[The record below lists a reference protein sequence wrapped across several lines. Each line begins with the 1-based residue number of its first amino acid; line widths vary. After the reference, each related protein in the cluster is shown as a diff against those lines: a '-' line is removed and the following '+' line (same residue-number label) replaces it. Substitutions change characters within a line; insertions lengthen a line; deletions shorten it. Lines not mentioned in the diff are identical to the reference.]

1 MHELI
6 KEVLGSDIRLLFTFI
21 TALLIAWYS
30 IPVIVNAAR
39 SKNLFDEPN
48 HRTSHMGRVPTLGG
62 IAIFAG
68 FSIPVMLF
76 THTDDFLIRPYL
88 MAGAM
93 IIFFIGVKDDILDLS
108 PWKKLSGQ
116 LMAALILIIL
126 GDLRFTSMHG
136 FLDIEELSYLTSVLL
151 TLFAIIV
158 IINAF
163 NLVDGIDGL
172 AAGLALVASVFF
184 GLWFYEVGQM
194 ELALMAC
201 ALVGTLVAFLRYNF
215 FYSRYKIFMGDTG
228 SLLLGFIVATF
239 TIQFNE
245 LNITDS
251 ATFLVDAAPAVSFS
265 ILFVP
270 LFDTIR
276 IFVLRVYRKCSPFKP
291 DRSHI
296 HHLLL
301 NLGLSH
307 SNATFIL
314 MAVNI
319 LVVEFA
325 WYFQYLGTMKLMV
338 MLLAIGTLLTGLTYY
353 LVYRQKKITARENQG
368 NTGPIQY

>member
-1 MHELI
+1 MQRLI
-6 KEVLGSDIRLLFTFI
+6 VEILDSDWRLLLTFI
-21 TALLIAWYS
+21 TSLLIAWYS

-39 SKNLFDEPN
+39 TKNLFDEPN
-48 HRTSHMGRVPTLGG
+48 NRTSHNGKVPTLGG

-76 THTDDFLIRPYL
+76 THTNDFLIRPYL

-108 PWKKLSGQ
+108 PWKKLYGQ
-116 LMAALILIIL
+116 LMAALIIIL
-126 GDLRFTSMHG
+126 FADLRFTNMHN
-136 FLDIEELSYLTSVLL
+136 FMNVLELNYYVSVLI

-172 AAGLALVASVFF
+172 AAGMALVASVFF

-201 ALVGTLVAFLRYNF
+201 SLVGTLIAFLRYNF
-215 FYSRYKIFMGDTG
+215 FFSEFKIFMGDTG

-245 LNITDS
+245 LNITDK
-251 ATFLVDAAPAVSFS
+251 ATFLIDAAPAVSFS

-270 LFDTIR
+270 LFDLIRVFTIR
-276 IFVLRVYRKCSPFKP
+276 IFHKRSPFKP
-291 DRSHI
+291 DRRHI
-296 HHLLL
+296 HHVLLA
-301 NLGLSH
+301 LGYSH
-307 SNATFIL
+307 SKTTFTL
-314 MAVNI
+314 MTVNI
-319 LVVEFA
+319 FIVEFA
-325 WYFQYLGTMKLMV
+325 WYFQYLGTMKVMA
-338 MLLAIGTLLTGLTYY
+338 MLLTIGSVLTAIPYIILARRKKLPEKATGDVETL
-353 LVYRQKKITARENQG
+353 
-368 NTGPIQY
+368 NT